1 MVRMP
6 TECRGAYEVSCSIML
21 CYIPLNQG
29 LSLNLEL
36 ANLVKVAS
44 QWTSKDY
51 LSPWSPASIAHL
63 FIFVLF
69 FKIMKLR
76 F

>member
-1 MVRMP
+1 MSFLITREGPYSTTLLFEM
-6 TECRGAYEVSCSIML
+6 
-21 CYIPLNQG
+21 G
-29 LSLNLEL
+29 LSLNPEL